1 MKIIIET
8 IPHSEQKYPTV
19 GDYWVDADGT
29 WQIRVSKMGDWKYEF
44 LVAFHELC
52 EKALCTERGITDEE
66 ITAFDIEFEKN
77 RPEGNVDEP
86 GNHKDAPYR
95 LEHNIATFIESGMAQ
110 ALGVDWNKYDET
122 VNNL

>member
-52 EKALCTERGITDEE
+52 EKALCTERGITDEG
-66 ITAFDIEFEKN
+66 ITEFDKIFELN
-77 RPEGNVDEP
+77 RKEGNTDEP
-86 GNHKDAPYR
+86 GNDKDAPYR